1 MRLERG
7 RAEWVGRRLI
17 FEEDEGV
24 GDSAEE
30 DERGGGKLE
39 SGAPD
44 FLRGRGRGR
53 DSRRGLLISHA
64 RCTRPGA
71 GGGRTGDSQAS
82 LGGDGPFRR
91 AQQANSS
98 SPVCVCSEIGLN
110 I

>member
-1 MRLERG
+1 M
-7 RAEWVGRRLI
+7 
-17 FEEDEGV
+17 EDEGV

-71 GGGRTGDSQAS
+71 GVAELALPRTRWAVTAHSGEPSR
-82 LGGDGPFRR
+82 PIR
-91 AQQANSS
+91 AALYVFVQK
-98 SPVCVCSEIGLN
+98 
-110 I
+110 

>member
-1 MRLERG
+1 LERG

-39 SGAPD
+39 SEGARFFARKRKGARPQTRAPD
-44 FLRGRGRGR
+44 FTRALHATGGR
-53 DSRRGLLISHA
+53 
-64 RCTRPGA
+64 
-71 GGGRTGDSQAS
+71 GGRTGDSQAS

-98 SPVCVCSEIGLN
+98 SPVCVRSEIGLN